1 MLYVFYGT
9 DENRARAKL
18 RTTLAALEKKAPEA
32 HVLRV
37 TDEDVAGLNMEALLA
52 AQGLFYAKRV
62 VAFDKVLGQ
71 KGARAHVAPYF
82 KEMAAS
88 PHIFLVLEVIVDAEL
103 EKQFKKYAT
112 KIELC
117 GGAKKE
123 KKGEGA
129 DWSITNALEKKD
141 SRALWV
147 ALQKAIIQNTAP
159 EQIHG
164 QLFWKVKQMLLLG
177 RRGLFSEVD
186 LKKTIVDLV
195 ELPHEARRLGVPLE
209 YALEKLALSL

>member
-1 MLYVFYGT
+1 MLYVFCGT

-18 RTTLAALEKKAPEA
+18 RMTLAALQKKAPEA
-32 HVLRV
+32 YVRRV
-37 TDEDVAGLNMEALLA
+37 TDEDMTGLCMEALLM
-52 AQGLFYAKRV
+52 AQGLFYPKQV
-62 VAFDKVLGQ
+62 VVFDKALSQ
-71 KGARAHVAPYF
+71 KNERAHAVASF

-88 PHIFLVLEVIVDAEL
+88 EHVFLILETTMDAEL
-103 EKQFKKYAT
+103 EKQCEKYAT

-123 KKGEGA
+123 RNKDVA
-129 DWSITNALEKKD
+129 DWSVTNALEKKD

-147 ALQKAIIQNTAP
+147 ALQKAIIQNTAS

-177 RRGLFSEVD
+177 RRGLFSEME
-186 LKKTIVDLV
+186 LKKTIIDLV
-195 ELPHEARRLGVPLE
+195 ELPHEARRRGVPLE
-209 YALEKLALSL
+209 YALESFILKI